1 MTTLAE
7 IIPDPDT
14 VLSLEPEELAG
25 VALELLT
32 SSGPNEPSRLN
43 PVSFTGIQTIGDYPQ
58 NRRDEI
64 EYALMESWQWLVQ
77 EGLIAP
83 RPGDTH
89 GWHFITRRG
98 KKIKNREGLSAYRS
112 SIIFPRKLLHPAIV
126 QACWSAF
133 LRGDNDTAVFQTFKE
148 LEVAIREAGNFKA
161 DDYGV
166 DLARKAFNESNG
178 PLTDQAMPVS
188 ERQSLSHIVAGALGS
203 YKNPHSHRKVKLNA
217 EDADEMIILGSH
229 LLKIVDVRANKGPA
243 PA

>member
-7 IIPDPDT
+7 IIPDPDA
-14 VLSLEPEELAG
+14 VLALEPEELAG

-43 PVSFTGIQTIGDYPQ
+43 PSSFTSSQTMGDYPR

-64 EYALMESWQWLVQ
+64 EYALMEGWQWLVQ

-83 RPGDTH
+83 RPGDSH

-112 SIIFPRKLLHPAIV
+112 SVILPRSL
-126 QACWSAF
+126 
-133 LRGDNDTAVFQTFKE
+133 AVFQTFKE

-166 DLARKAFNESNG
+166 DLARKAFHESTG
-178 PLTDQAMPVS
+178 PLTDQSMPVS
-188 ERQSLSHIVAGALGS
+188 ERQALSHLVAGALGS
-203 YKNPHSHRKVKLNA
+203 YKNPHSHRKVKLTA
-217 EDADEMIILGSH
+217 EEAVEMIILGSH
-229 LLKIVDVRANKGPA
+229 LLKIVDVRANRGLGKP
-243 PA
+243 